1 MSEIGIITYPG
12 RLDFPGS
19 SVVKDPPANAG
30 DPRERDVGLIPGVG
44 NGNPLQY
51 SCLENTMDRGA
62 GQATVHRVAKVRHDR
77 AFKPQNMIVYLPLSF
92 F

>member
-44 NGNPLQY
+44 NGNLLQY
-51 SCLENTMDRGA
+51 SCLENSMDREDW
-62 GQATVHRVAKVRHDR
+62 QAIVHGVAELD
-77 AFKPQNMIVYLPLSF
+77 MT
-92 F
+92 